1 MAKTAAD
8 IMTRNVYTVTEAT
21 PIDELARAFSSK
33 GVSGFPVLDSTGN
46 LVGVVTESDLIH
58 QNQRL
63 HIPTAVALFDAVIF
77 LGSSK
82 RLEAEIRRMAATRV
96 GEIMTKGPVTVAE
109 ATPVDEVAALMAER
123 DVDTVPVIDE
133 SGRLVGVIGKIDV
146 IRSLAVR

>member
-21 PIDELARAFSSK
+21 PIDELARAFSAK
-33 GVSGFPVLDSTGN
+33 GVSGFPVLDSAGN

>member
-8 IMTRNVYTVTEAT
+8 IMTRNVYTVTEST
-21 PIDELARAFSSK
+21 PIEELARAFGSQ
-33 GVSGFPVLDSTGN
+33 GVSGFPVLDSAGN

-96 GEIMTKGPVTVAE
+96 GEIMTANPVTVE
-109 ATPVDEVAALMAER
+109 EETPVDEVAALMA
-123 DVDTVPVIDE
+123 DGDIHTVPVVDE
-133 SGRLVGVIGKIDV
+133 SGRLAGVIGKIDV
-146 IRSLAVR
+146 IRSMAAR